1 MFKEGKK
8 FTFTALLFK
17 KEGLYINNKCLLG
30 VKMNIKGFLKRL
42 KNKFN
47 MTKKIETVQ
56 DQQNINKL
64 TTAWFINSLPTEIA
78 KREDAE
84 SLLLVLA
91 KLDSEFS
98 GKDFLSYVSFTPKQ
112 ERELLGKKMIELVD
126 AYLRYEL
133 EMTEKMSDFINT
145 RAFGNIS
152 EQTLEMLCKYGND
165 NFANIRKTINLY
177 RNLINFICQ

>member
-1 MFKEGKK
+1 MSLKS
-8 FTFTALLFK
+8 
-17 KEGLYINNKCLLG
+17 
-30 VKMNIKGFLKRL
+30 FLKKL
-42 KNKFN
+42 KYKFN
-47 MTKKIETVQ
+47 SMKKVNDKQEQQ
-56 DQQNINKL
+56 DVHKL
-64 TTAWFINSLPTEIA
+64 TTAWFINSLPVEIA

-84 SLLLVLA
+84 NLLLVLA

-133 EMTEKMSDFINT
+133 EMTEKMSEFINT
-145 RAFGNIS
+145 KAFDNIS

-165 NFANIRKTINLY
+165 NFANIRKTIHLY

>member
-1 MFKEGKK
+1 MSLKS
-8 FTFTALLFK
+8 
-17 KEGLYINNKCLLG
+17 
-30 VKMNIKGFLKRL
+30 FLKKL
-42 KNKFN
+42 KYKFN
-47 MTKKIETVQ
+47 SMKKVNDKQEQQ
-56 DQQNINKL
+56 DVHKL
-64 TTAWFINSLPTEIA
+64 TTAWFVNSLPAEIT

-84 SLLLVLA
+84 NLLLVLA

-133 EMTEKMSDFINT
+133 EMTEKMSEFINT
-145 RAFGNIS
+145 KAFGNIS

-165 NFANIRKTINLY
+165 NFANIRKTIHLY

>member
-1 MFKEGKK
+1 MSLKS
-8 FTFTALLFK
+8 
-17 KEGLYINNKCLLG
+17 
-30 VKMNIKGFLKRL
+30 FLKKL
-42 KNKFN
+42 KYKFN
-47 MTKKIETVQ
+47 SMKKVNDEQEQQ
-56 DQQNINKL
+56 DVHKL
-64 TTAWFINSLPTEIA
+64 TTAWFVNSLPTEIA

-84 SLLLVLA
+84 NLLLVLA

-133 EMTEKMSDFINT
+133 EMTEKMSEFINT
-145 RAFGNIS
+145 KAFGNIS

-165 NFANIRKTINLY
+165 NFANIRKTIHLY

>member
-1 MFKEGKK
+1 MSLKS
-8 FTFTALLFK
+8 
-17 KEGLYINNKCLLG
+17 
-30 VKMNIKGFLKRL
+30 FLKKL
-42 KNKFN
+42 KYKFN
-47 MTKKIETVQ
+47 SMKKINDKQEQQ
-56 DQQNINKL
+56 DVHKL
-64 TTAWFINSLPTEIA
+64 TTAWFVNSLPTEIA

-84 SLLLVLA
+84 NLLLVLA

-133 EMTEKMSDFINT
+133 EMTEKMSEFINT

-165 NFANIRKTINLY
+165 NFANIRKTIHLY

>member
-1 MFKEGKK
+1 MSLKS
-8 FTFTALLFK
+8 
-17 KEGLYINNKCLLG
+17 
-30 VKMNIKGFLKRL
+30 FLKKL
-42 KNKFN
+42 KYKFN
-47 MTKKIETVQ
+47 SMKKVNDKQEQQ
-56 DQQNINKL
+56 DVHKL
-64 TTAWFINSLPTEIA
+64 TTAWFVNSLPIEIA

-84 SLLLVLA
+84 NLLLVLA

-133 EMTEKMSDFINT
+133 EMTEKMSEFINT
-145 RAFGNIS
+145 KAFGNIS

-165 NFANIRKTINLY
+165 NFANIRKTIHLY